1 MSLHWGA
8 NWEVGVG
15 RQRDVTIDESILRDG
30 AALVRE
36 TGYDGFSV
44 ERLSARVG
52 VPKSTV
58 YRRWKTR
65 EELLG
70 EILAVMLEPRA
81 VSLAPPEGS
90 RRDALVAAVQEEIAF
105 AGLPE
110 GRAAAAAVLQAL
122 GTESH
127 DKSTLVAQMRHRRER
142 LARFVAAASARGED
156 PFLAAAARERA
167 TDLLFSAAWGGVLS
181 DSRAL
186 STHTAELVA
195 NVLSACGLG
204 AA

>member
-1 MSLHWGA
+1 M
-8 NWEVGVG
+8 G

-36 TGYDGFSV
+36 AGYDGFSV

-81 VSLAPPEGS
+81 VSLAPPDGS

-105 AGLPE
+105 AELPE
-110 GRAAAAAVLQAL
+110 GRAAAIAVLAAL
-122 GTESH
+122 GTEHH
-127 DKSTLVAQMRHRRER
+127 DKSTLVSQMRHRRER

-156 PFLAAAARERA
+156 PFVAAAARERA
-167 TDLLFSAAWGGVLS
+167 TELLFAAAWGGLLS
-181 DSRAL
+181 ESHTL
-186 STHTAELVA
+186 STHAAELVA
-195 NVLSACGLG
+195 CVLSACGLD